1 MKSKINP
8 ELAQELENLIN
19 TKIDTSYFPYVRG
32 KSIRIGHIIVRET
45 RFGFLVFNTETNK
58 EIDKMFCK
66 TGALALAKTV
76 SKCDS
81 GNDASPNKYIIQL
94 DKEIE
99 KNYNDAIFY
108 KHTMRVTKDDTKF
121 FVAQTRYDIAASKT
135 RYAKEELDK
144 YIYV

>member
-1 MKSKINP
+1 MSSKKLNLK
-8 ELAQELENLIN
+8 LAKELENLIN
-19 TKIDTSYFPYVRG
+19 NKIDTSYFPYVRG

-45 RFGFLVFNTETNK
+45 RFGFLVFDTKNNK
-58 EIDKMFCK
+58 EVDKMFCK
-66 TGALALAKTV
+66 TSAVALAKQEA
-76 SKCDS
+76 S
-81 GNDASPNKYIIQL
+81 GSLTNPIEYIRKL

-99 KNYNDAIFY
+99 KNFNDAIFY

>member
-1 MKSKINP
+1 MKSKKITP
-8 ELAQELENLIN
+8 ELAKELEALIN
-19 TKIDTSYFPYVRG
+19 RNLDTSYFPYVKG

-45 RFGFLVFNTETNK
+45 RFGFLVFDTKNNK
-58 EIDKMFCK
+58 EVDKMFCK
-66 TGALALAKTV
+66 TSAVALAKQET
-76 SKCDS
+76 S
-81 GNDASPNKYIIQL
+81 GSLSNPIEYIRKL

>member
-1 MKSKINP
+1 MKSKKITP
-8 ELAQELENLIN
+8 ELAKELEALIN
-19 TKIDTSYFPYVRG
+19 RNLDTSYFPYVKG

-45 RFGFLVFNTETNK
+45 RFGFLVFDTKNNK
-58 EIDKMFCK
+58 EVDKMFCK
-66 TGALALAKTV
+66 TSAVALAKQET
-76 SKCDS
+76 S
-81 GNDASPNKYIIQL
+81 GSLSNPIEYIRKL

-99 KNYNDAIFY
+99 KNFNDAIFY

>member
-1 MKSKINP
+1 MKSKINSDI
-8 ELAQELENLIN
+8 AQELENLIN

-45 RFGFLVFNTETNK
+45 RFGFLVFDTKNNK
-58 EIDKMFCK
+58 EVDKMFCK
-66 TGALALAKTV
+66 TSAVALAKQEA
-76 SKCDS
+76 S
-81 GNDASPNKYIIQL
+81 GSLTNPIEYIRKL

-99 KNYNDAIFY
+99 KNFNDAIFY

-121 FVAQTRYDIAASKT
+121 FVAQTRYDIAASRT
-135 RYAKEELDK
+135 LYAKEELDK

>member
-1 MKSKINP
+1 
-8 ELAQELENLIN
+8 
-19 TKIDTSYFPYVRG
+19 
-32 KSIRIGHIIVRET
+32 
-45 RFGFLVFNTETNK
+45 
-58 EIDKMFCK
+58 MFCK
-66 TGALALAKTV
+66 TSAVALAKQET
-76 SKCDS
+76 S
-81 GNDASPNKYIIQL
+81 GSLSNPIEYIRKL

-99 KNYNDAIFY
+99 KNFNDAIFY